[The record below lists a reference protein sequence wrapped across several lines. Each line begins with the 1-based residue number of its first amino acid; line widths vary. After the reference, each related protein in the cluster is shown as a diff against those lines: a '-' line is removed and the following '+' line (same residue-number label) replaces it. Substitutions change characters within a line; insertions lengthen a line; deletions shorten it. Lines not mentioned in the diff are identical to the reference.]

1 METLADGG
9 VFGGEWGAGKRR
21 HISWRGGENGV
32 FRFIRSV
39 AAGRGGSRLLL
50 RDFEN
55 GGEEIAGAG
64 RSFTGGRVASGKSR
78 RGAGSAPGLPTS
90 LFRGPRWAPATGKW
104 GRCCGGRASQGNRRS
119 ATATFQEAAGSG
131 GGVPE
136 SAGKGETLLPAEPAG
151 RPSSREIARDQK
163 S

>member
-90 LFRGPRWAPATGKW
+90 LFRGP
-104 GRCCGGRASQGNRRS
+104 GGPRPLPNGDGAAADALRK
-119 ATATFQEAAGSG
+119 ATADLRLQLFKKRLALAAAFPNQ
-131 GGVPE
+131 PE
-136 SAGKGETLLPAEPAG
+136 KAKLYCPQNLLEGPAPE
-151 RPSSREIARDQK
+151 K
-163 S
+163 

>member
-32 FRFIRSV
+32 FRFIRILPLGAV
-39 AAGRGGSRLLL
+39 
-50 RDFEN
+50 
-55 GGEEIAGAG
+55 GAG
-64 RSFTGGRVASGKSR
+64 CCFAILKIGARRSFTGGRVASGKSR

-104 GRCCGGRASQGNRRS
+104 GRCFGGRASQGNRRS